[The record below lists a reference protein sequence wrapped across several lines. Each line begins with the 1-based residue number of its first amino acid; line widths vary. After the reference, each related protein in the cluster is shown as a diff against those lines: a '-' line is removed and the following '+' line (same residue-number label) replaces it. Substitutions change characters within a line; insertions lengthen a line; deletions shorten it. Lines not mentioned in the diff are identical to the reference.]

1 VVPSRDAC
9 CARQDFTRTGLHAL
23 GPQPDGTVASNVTL
37 TQKAS
42 EEPSLR
48 RSVTPWGS
56 FSWGYSDVGADIFVG
71 LGLVLGAAAGASN
84 VAFLFAGLVYVC
96 IGLAYT
102 ELAAAYPVAGGGQYF
117 VFRGLGDI
125 FGFIAGWAVLLDF
138 TIDIVLF
145 AWSCIDYLSKLVPIL
160 SFTAHPWVHF
170 LVVFGV
176 IAGLAI
182 LNIIGVRESS
192 AFNELV
198 SGLDVVSETSI
209 LFFGFLFA
217 FQPQLL
223 IHTMQM
229 SWPSPFN
236 LMNGVSLAI
245 ISFVGLESISQ
256 AAQETQRPA
265 SVIPRT
271 SISLILTILIFAL
284 AYSNLALGM
293 QPWHAIPPDAHGHAQ
308 ALWHYLG
315 SEDNNGAAVAVLAS
329 YVPYFGAL
337 AALYVPVLGAILLL
351 ISSNSGVFGS
361 SRIAYA
367 MSGTQLLPSIFQRV
381 HPKFRTPVV
390 SIASFC
396 GVAIVELIFASLPS
410 LSPAVR
416 SAYTRLFRGE
426 DGITFLGDLYA
437 FGAAASYS
445 FVFIALIALRLFD
458 SQSPRRFKMPF
469 NVPFTFRGNRV
480 EFPVVAVI
488 GFFGIVSIL
497 VFTMITHEIG
507 RVAGPLWIIFG
518 ICGYLL
524 YRKRKGLPVFH
535 SQKRDWRR
543 AQINILQEAGELEMM
558 DDYLINVRQ
567 MDERKAAGL
576 AK

>member
-1 VVPSRDAC
+1 MATAAGVS
-9 CARQDFTRTGLHAL
+9 G
-23 GPQPDGTVASNVTL
+23 
-37 TQKAS
+37 KAA

-84 VAFLFAGLVYVC
+84 VAFLFAGIVYVC

-145 AWSCIDYLSKLVPIL
+145 AWSCIDYLSKLVPVL

-170 LVVFGV
+170 VVVFGV
-176 IAGLAI
+176 IAGLAL

-198 SGLDVVSETSI
+198 SGLDVVSETTI

-217 FQPQLL
+217 FEPQLL

-229 SWPSPFN
+229 SWPTPFN

-293 QPWHAIPPDAHGHAQ
+293 ATGHTIPLDANGHAQ
-308 ALWHYLG
+308 PLWRYLG
-315 SEDNNGAAVAVLAS
+315 NEDNNGAAVAVLAS
-329 YVPYFGAL
+329 YVPYFGVI

-367 MSGTQLLPSIFQRV
+367 MSGTRLLPSAFRRV
-381 HPKFRTPVV
+381 HPKFRTPAV
-390 SIASFC
+390 SILMFCSF
-396 GVAIVELIFASLPS
+396 AILELIFAALPS
-410 LSPAVR
+410 LSPPVR
-416 SAYTRLFRGE
+416 VLYTRLFHGE

-445 FVFIALIALRLFD
+445 FVFIALIALRLND

-469 NVPFTFRGNRV
+469 NVPFTYKGNRV
-480 EFPVVAVI
+480 EFPIVAVI
-488 GFFGIVSIL
+488 GFIGIVSIL
-497 VFTMITHEIG
+497 AFTMITHEIG
-507 RVAGPLWIIFG
+507 RVAGPLWIFFG
-518 ICGYLL
+518 IVGYLI
-524 YRKRKGLPVFH
+524 YRRRKGLPMFG
-535 SQKRDWRR
+535 SQGHDWRK
-543 AQINILQEAGELEMM
+543 AQINILQQAGELEMM
-558 DDYLINVRQ
+558 DEYLANVKV
-567 MDERKAAGL
+567 MDERRAAAGEP
-576 AK
+576 A

>member
-1 VVPSRDAC
+1 
-9 CARQDFTRTGLHAL
+9 
-23 GPQPDGTVASNVTL
+23 VA
-37 TQKAS
+37 AS
-42 EEPSLR
+42 VAAKPVAEPSLR

-145 AWSCIDYLSKLVPIL
+145 AWSCIDYLSKLVPVL

-170 LVVFGV
+170 LTVLGV
-176 IAGLAI
+176 ICGLAL

-217 FQPQLL
+217 FDPALL
-223 IHTMQM
+223 VHTMKTA
-229 SWPSPFN
+229 WPTPFA

-284 AYSNLALGM
+284 SYSNLALGM
-293 QPWHAIPPDAHGHAQ
+293 QPWHALPKDAGGHSQ

-315 SEDNNGAAVAVLAS
+315 SVDNNGAAVAVLAS

-337 AALYVPVLGAILLL
+337 AAIYVPLLGAILLL

-367 MSGTQLLPSIFQRV
+367 MSGTRLLPSLFQKV
-381 HPKFRTPVV
+381 HPRFRTPVV
-390 SIASFC
+390 SISVFC
-396 GVAIVELIFASLPS
+396 GVGVFELIFASLPS
-410 LSPAVR
+410 LDPHLRALY
-416 SAYTRLFRGE
+416 ARLFHGE

-445 FVFIALIALRLFD
+445 FVFIALIALRLND
-458 SQSPRRFKMPF
+458 PQSPRKFKMPL
-469 NVPFTFRGNRV
+469 NIPFTYRGNRV

-488 GFFGIVSIL
+488 GFCGIMSIL
-497 VFTMITHEIG
+497 AFTMITHAIG
-507 RVAGPLWIIFG
+507 RVAGPTWILLG
-518 ICGYLL
+518 IVGYMLF
-524 YRKRKGLPVFH
+524 RKSRRLPVLRSRPH
-535 SQKRDWRR
+535 DWRK
-543 AQINILQEAGELEMM
+543 AQINILQEAGELE
-558 DDYLINVRQ
+558 L
-567 MDERKAAGL
+567 MDEYLANVKSMDARRAAAAGTP
-576 AK
+576 KP

>member
-1 VVPSRDAC
+1 MA
-9 CARQDFTRTGLHAL
+9 
-23 GPQPDGTVASNVTL
+23 VAPK
-37 TQKAS
+37 TQAT
-42 EEPSLR
+42 EVSLR

-84 VAFLFAGLVYVC
+84 IAFLFAGIVYVC

-117 VFRGLGDI
+117 VTRGLGDI

-145 AWSCIDYLSKLVPIL
+145 AWSAIDYLSKLVPAL
-160 SFTAHPWVHF
+160 SFVTHPWTHF
-170 LVVFGV
+170 FVVFGV
-176 IAGLAI
+176 IAGLAT
-182 LNIIGVRESS
+182 LNVIGVRESS

-198 SGLDVVSETSI
+198 SALDVLSETAI

-223 IHTMQM
+223 AHTM
-229 SWPSPFN
+229 SVAWPSPFM

-256 AAQETQRPA
+256 AAQETQKPA

-271 SISLILTILIFAL
+271 SIGLILTILIFAL

-293 QPWHAIPPDAHGHAQ
+293 QPRVPLPLDAHGHTQ
-308 ALWHYLG
+308 MMWHFLG
-315 SEDNNGAAVAVLAS
+315 NEDNNGAAVAVLAS
-329 YVPYFGAL
+329 YVPYWGAL
-337 AALYVPVLGAILLL
+337 AALYVPVLGATLLL

-367 MSGTQLLPSIFQRV
+367 MSRGELLPSMFQRV
-381 HPKFRTPVV
+381 NAKYRTPMV
-390 SIASFC
+390 SILAFC
-396 GVAIVELIFASLPS
+396 AVATLELIFAALPS
-410 LSPAVR
+410 LSTGMR
-416 SAYTRLFRGE
+416 EAYTHLFHGE

-445 FVFIALIALRLFD
+445 FVFIALIALRLND
-458 SQSPRRFKMPF
+458 PASPRKFKMPF
-469 NVPFTFRGNRV
+469 NIPMTYKGNRV
-480 EFPVVAVI
+480 EFPLVAVV
-488 GFFGIVSIL
+488 GFLGITSIL
-497 VFTMITHEIG
+497 SFVMITHVIG
-507 RVAGPLWIIFG
+507 RIAGPLWIVLG
-518 ICGYLL
+518 IGGYLL
-524 YRKRKGLPVFH
+524 YRKRKGFPVFG
-535 SQKRDWRR
+535 SRPRNWRNEQ
-543 AQINILQEAGELEMM
+543 ANILQEAGELE
-558 DDYLINVRQ
+558 L
-567 MDERKAAGL
+567 MDEYIANIKAMDARKKAAE
-576 AK
+576 APPS

>member
-1 VVPSRDAC
+1 VAAS
-9 CARQDFTRTGLHAL
+9 AL
-23 GPQPDGTVASNVTL
+23 GQRVV
-37 TQKAS
+37 

-56 FSWGYSDVGADIFVG
+56 FAWGYSDVGADIFVG

-84 VAFLFAGLVYVC
+84 VAFLFAGIVYVC

-145 AWSCIDYLSKLVPIL
+145 AWSCIDYLSKLIPVL
-160 SFTAHPWVHF
+160 SFVTHPWVHF
-170 LVVFGV
+170 CVVLTV
-176 IAGLAI
+176 IGGLAA

-192 AFNELV
+192 AFNEVV

-217 FQPQLL
+217 FDPELL
-223 IHTMQM
+223 VHTMQIA
-229 SWPSPFN
+229 WPSTFG

-265 SVIPRT
+265 SVIPRS
-271 SISLILTILIFAL
+271 SIGLILTILIFAL

-293 QPWHAIPPDAHGHAQ
+293 HPWHALPKDALGHTQ
-308 ALWHYLG
+308 PLWQYLG
-315 SEDNNGAAVAVLAS
+315 NQDNNGAAVAVLAS

-337 AALYVPVLGAILLL
+337 AAFYVPVLGAILLL

-367 MSGTQLLPSIFQRV
+367 MSGAQLLPSLFQRV
-381 HPKFRTPVV
+381 HPRFRTPVV
-390 SIASFC
+390 SIAAFC
-396 GVAIVELIFASLPS
+396 GVGVVELVFASLPS
-410 LSPAVR
+410 LSPAVK
-416 SAYTRLFRGE
+416 SVYAHFFRGE
-426 DGITFLGDLYA
+426 NGITFLGDLYA

-445 FVFIALIALRLFD
+445 FVFIALIALRLND
-458 SQSPRRFKMPF
+458 SQSPRKFKMPF
-469 NVPFTFRGNRV
+469 NVPFTYRGNRV
-480 EFPVVAVI
+480 EFPIVAVI
-488 GFFGIVSIL
+488 GFLGIASIL
-497 VFTMITHEIG
+497 AFTMITHAIG
-507 RVAGPLWIIFG
+507 RIAGPTWIVCG
-518 ICGYLL
+518 IVGYMF
-524 YRKRKGLPVFH
+524 YRRYKQLPVLR
-535 SQKRDWRR
+535 SQPHDWRK
-543 AQINILQEAGELEMM
+543 AQTNILRAAGELELM
-558 DDYLINVRQ
+558 DEYLSNVTR
-567 MDERKAAGL
+567 MDERAA
-576 AK
+576 ARRPAS

>member
-1 VVPSRDAC
+1 MA
-9 CARQDFTRTGLHAL
+9 
-23 GPQPDGTVASNVTL
+23 ASAAG
-37 TQKAS
+37 KPI

-56 FSWGYSDVGADIFVG
+56 FAWGYSDVGADIFVG

-160 SFTAHPWVHF
+160 SFTAHPLVHF
-170 LVVFGV
+170 LVVLGV
-176 IAGLAI
+176 IAGLAL

-198 SGLDVVSETSI
+198 SGLDVVSETLI

-223 IHTMQM
+223 IHTMQTA
-229 SWPSPFN
+229 WPSPFN

-293 QPWHAIPPDAHGHAQ
+293 QAWHAIPLDAHGHVQ

-315 SEDNNGAAVAVLAS
+315 NEDNNGAAVAVLAAN
-329 YVPYFGAL
+329 VPYFGAV

-367 MSGTQLLPSIFQRV
+367 MSGTQLLPSVFQRV
-381 HPKFRTPVV
+381 HPRFRTPAV

-396 GVAIVELIFASLPS
+396 GVAIIELIFASLPS
-410 LSPAVR
+410 LSPYVHTIYA
-416 SAYTRLFRGE
+416 RLFRGE
-426 DGITFLGDLYA
+426 SGITFLGDLYA

-445 FVFIALIALRLFD
+445 FVFIALIALRLND
-458 SQSPRRFKMPF
+458 PQSPRRFKMPF
-469 NVPFTFRGNRV
+469 NIPFTYKGNRV

-488 GFFGIVSIL
+488 GFAGIVSIL
-497 VFTMITHEIG
+497 IFTMITHEIG
-507 RVAGPLWIIFG
+507 RVAGPAWIVVG
-518 ICGYLL
+518 LVGYLI
-524 YRKRKGLPVFH
+524 YRRKKRLPVFR
-535 SQKRDWRR
+535 SQPHNWRK
-543 AQINILQEAGELEMM
+543 AQTNILLEAGELEMM
-558 DDYLINVRQ
+558 DEYLANVKM
-567 MDERKAAGL
+567 MDARRAAERL
-576 AK
+576 P

>member
-1 VVPSRDAC
+1 MR
-9 CARQDFTRTGLHAL
+9 
-23 GPQPDGTVASNVTL
+23 VAA
-37 TQKAS
+37 KAP
-42 EEPSLR
+42 EEPTLR

-84 VAFLFAGLVYVC
+84 IAFLFAGMVYVC

-160 SFTAHPWVHF
+160 SFTDHPWVHF
-170 LVVFGV
+170 VVVLSV

-198 SGLDVVSETSI
+198 SGLDVVSETAI

-217 FQPQLL
+217 FQPHLL
-223 IHTMQM
+223 IHTMQTA
-229 SWPSPFN
+229 WPTPFN

-284 AYSNLALGM
+284 SYSNLALGM
-293 QPWHAIPPDAHGHAQ
+293 QTWHAIPPDVHGHAQ

-315 SEDNNGAAVAVLAS
+315 NEENNGAAVAVLAS
-329 YVPYFGAL
+329 YVPYYGAL

-367 MSGTQLLPSIFQRV
+367 MSGTRLLPSMFQKV
-381 HPKFRTPVV
+381 HPKYRTPAV
-390 SIASFC
+390 SIMTFC
-396 GVAIVELIFASLPS
+396 GFAIVELIFAALPS
-410 LSPAVR
+410 LSPEVR
-416 SAYTRLFRGE
+416 SIYKRFFRNE

-445 FVFIALIALRLFD
+445 FVFIALIALRLND
-458 SQSPRRFKMPF
+458 PQSPRRFKMPF
-469 NVPFTFRGNRV
+469 NIPFTYKGNRV
-480 EFPVVAVI
+480 EFPVVGVL
-488 GFFGIVSIL
+488 GFCGIVSIL

-507 RVAGPLWIIFG
+507 RVAGPAWIILG
-518 ICGYLL
+518 LAGYLV
-524 YRKRKGLPVFH
+524 YRRRKGLPVFG
-535 SQKRDWRR
+535 SQSHDWRK
-543 AQINILQEAGELEMM
+543 AQINILQAAGELEMM
-558 DDYLINVRQ
+558 DEYLVNVKRI
-567 MDERKAAGL
+567 DERRALEAVGRGAGRP
-576 AK
+576 